1 MVKHLEK
8 LRERGQSITEFAL
21 ILPVLLIVMAGLL
34 DLGRLY
40 YSYVA
45 VTDAAGEGAAYA
57 AIHPNDADEIVARAQ
72 DATGGLITI
81 DEDMVE
87 VYTPPDMPA
96 QAIAVAVS
104 YEFTLVTPFVNV
116 LLPDGLTLRAVAIE
130 LILSGEL

>member
-1 MVKHLEK
+1 MKRTRREK
-8 LRERGQSITEFAL
+8 GQSATEFAL

-57 AIHPNDADEIVARAQ
+57 AIHPDDTDDIAARAQ
-72 DATGGLITI
+72 DATGGLIVI
-81 DEDMVE
+81 EEDLVE
-87 VYTPPDMPA
+87 VYSPPDMP
-96 QAIAVAVS
+96 QAIAVSVS

-116 LLPDGLTLRAVAIE
+116 LLPDGLTLQAVAIE
-130 LILSGEL
+130 LPLSSEL